1 MCFLLLYIIY
11 YIRARGKR
19 EEGEG
24 TLAEMRKAQRQGEGP
39 LRRCARHRGEGEG
52 TLAEKR
58 KALRQDAHGA
68 GYERCKGDSY
78 PCVGIS
84 LLLIP

>member
-1 MCFLLLYIIY
+1 MEVFSKKDVFSALIHYILYT
-11 YIRARGKR
+11 RAR
-19 EEGEG
+19 EEGG
-24 TLAEMRKAQRQGEGP
+24 RGGKP

-78 PCVGIS
+78 LCVGIS